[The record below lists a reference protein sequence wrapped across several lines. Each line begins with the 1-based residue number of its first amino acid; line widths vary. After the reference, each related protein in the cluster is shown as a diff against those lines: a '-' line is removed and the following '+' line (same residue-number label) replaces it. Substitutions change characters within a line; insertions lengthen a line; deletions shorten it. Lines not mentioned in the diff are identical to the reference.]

1 MYKQYLCENPKFV
14 IIYDDYLT
22 YLNYF
27 INIKKNVLAKIL
39 LDLKIEEIIPIQI
52 RKIKSLKI
60 LETEEFLNSN
70 LTNEFSLD
78 INNIFEQLEEL
89 HNIIKTKYLNIIVI
103 SNGNFSKINESKIN
117 EIILKLKK
125 KFLINLRIIKINEI
139 NNSESFKYFI
149 ELNNKNK
156 NINNY
161 VITLNEKV
169 SNDELIKDL
178 YDFYND
184 GLNSGWKI
192 VKKNNEILKIPY
204 GNAKEMNNINEEIF
218 FLNFNEKISSLSQ
231 KTAINKTLSNQ
242 FSLNQN
248 DNIISFCKELYN
260 LTTIKKIKNQYEN
273 IIRGLERI
281 NNDSKISNLNNRQL
295 ANYINKSSEKI
306 IEEKNKNIKEE

>member
-1 MYKQYLCENPKFV
+1 MKNRNNSSTSSEKFDFIFNLEISQMYKKYLCENPKFV

-78 INNIFEQLEEL
+78 INNIFEQLDEL

-161 VITLNEKV
+161 VIKLNE
-169 SNDELIKDL
+169 
-178 YDFYND
+178 
-184 GLNSGWKI
+184 
-192 VKKNNEILKIPY
+192 NNK
-204 GNAKEMNNINEEIF
+204 
-218 FLNFNEKISSLSQ
+218 
-231 KTAINKTLSNQ
+231 
-242 FSLNQN
+242 
-248 DNIISFCKELYN
+248 
-260 LTTIKKIKNQYEN
+260 
-273 IIRGLERI
+273 
-281 NNDSKISNLNNRQL
+281 
-295 ANYINKSSEKI
+295 
-306 IEEKNKNIKEE
+306 